1 MLIYLLRH
9 GLTEYNAQKR
19 YQGQRDIPL
28 SPEGLAQLRRADI
41 DPKVVYISTLQR
53 TRQTAEVLFPD
64 AELVPVDGLKEMCFG
79 SFEGRNY
86 IEMEHDPDYQAWV
99 AANCE
104 SSCPD
109 GERKDDF
116 SDRVCRT
123 FAALV
128 DKALADGEEMLVILA
143 HGGTQMAALERYG
156 VPRRSYYRW
165 CGPNAG
171 GYVLD
176 ARDWASRHELRLVKT
191 VQYTEGEHM
200 LIFWAVLGGFLLD
213 ALFGDPAWLPHP
225 VVLMGRCISVLEKHL
240 RTALPKTPRGELA
253 GGAAVA
259 AVLPLGT
266 LAVTGLACWAA
277 ARLHPALG
285 LALQMLWCGQALAA
299 KGLAQE
305 SRNVYKELAKGDLP
319 AARRAVARIVGRDTQ
334 NLTAAGVTRAAVE
347 TVAEN
352 ASDGVIAPLLYMLL
366 GGAPLALTYKAINT
380 MDSMLGYK
388 NEKYLYFGRCAA
400 KLDDAA
406 NWLPSR
412 LAALLW
418 VAAAALTGNSARGAW
433 RIWRRDRRRHAS
445 PNSAQTESA
454 CAGALGV
461 QLAGP
466 AYYFGEYY
474 DKPTIGDPLR
484 EIEPRDILRANRMM
498 YAESLLAL
506 VLGLAVRLMLVL

>member
-1 MLIYLLRH
+1 MVFVTGPLYSGKRTFAQKLGGRQVYDVQDLAADAADLNRLADELADYDVVTAAEVGGACRAGGGRPSGLSAGRAGGLRCADVLRSADDFERRTSEMLIYLLRH

-41 DPKVVYISTLQR
+41 DPKVAYISTLQR

-191 VQYTEGEHM
+191 VQYT
-200 LIFWAVLGGFLLD
+200 
-213 ALFGDPAWLPHP
+213 
-225 VVLMGRCISVLEKHL
+225 K
-240 RTALPKTPRGELA
+240 
-253 GGAAVA
+253 
-259 AVLPLGT
+259 
-266 LAVTGLACWAA
+266 
-277 ARLHPALG
+277 
-285 LALQMLWCGQALAA
+285 
-299 KGLAQE
+299 E
-305 SRNVYKELAKGDLP
+305 S
-319 AARRAVARIVGRDTQ
+319 T
-334 NLTAAGVTRAAVE
+334 
-347 TVAEN
+347 
-352 ASDGVIAPLLYMLL
+352 
-366 GGAPLALTYKAINT
+366 
-380 MDSMLGYK
+380 
-388 NEKYLYFGRCAA
+388 C
-400 KLDDAA
+400 
-406 NWLPSR
+406 
-412 LAALLW
+412 
-418 VAAAALTGNSARGAW
+418 
-433 RIWRRDRRRHAS
+433 
-445 PNSAQTESA
+445 
-454 CAGALGV
+454 
-461 QLAGP
+461 
-466 AYYFGEYY
+466 
-474 DKPTIGDPLR
+474 
-484 EIEPRDILRANRMM
+484 
-498 YAESLLAL
+498 
-506 VLGLAVRLMLVL
+506 